1 MTSHINIQYQS
12 YKELCKQFEEAEK
25 ILKRKQRW
33 ATFAFLINMA
43 AFIMNLLCIYL
54 SIRG

>member
-12 YKELCKQFEEAEK
+12 YKELCKQFEEAVK

-43 AFIMNLLCIYL
+43 AFIMNLICIYM